1 MLTTTPKINKT
12 LLGDLVLSVEATT
25 TMQRRDIMRSSS
37 RWVSGAGIVGL
48 MLGGLVLAG
57 WGLGNASA
65 ETQTSSIDLQGLPQ
79 SWDKK
84 IPSTSR
90 FTVLTD
96 FGGAAVRDNETGL
109 VWEQSPETK
118 TQNWSEARFQC
129 TSRTIGGR
137 KGWRLPSVHELGSL
151 VDPSVSPGPT
161 LPAGH
166 PFTNVQPAHY
176 WSASSFAGKPSYAWN
191 VGFIMGMV
199 HYLKTT
205 DSHNVWCV
213 RGANNADAY

>member
-1 MLTTTPKINKT
+1 
-12 LLGDLVLSVEATT
+12 
-25 TMQRRDIMRSSS
+25 MRCNS
-37 RWVSGAGIVGL
+37 RWARSVGGMGL
-48 MLGGLVLAG
+48 MVGSLVLAG
-57 WGLGNASA
+57 WSFGNAFDGEQVSH
-65 ETQTSSIDLQGLPQ
+65 TDLQDLPN

-84 IPSTSR
+84 IPNTSR
-90 FTVLTD
+90 FTVLAD

-118 TQNWSEARFQC
+118 TVNWSGARFQC
-129 TSRTIGGR
+129 TSRKTGQR
-137 KGWRLPSVHELGSL
+137 MGWRLPSVHELASL

-166 PFTNVQPAHY
+166 PFVNVQAAHY
-176 WSASSFAGKPSYAWN
+176 WSATSFAGKPSHAWN

-199 HYLKTT
+199 HDIKVT

-213 RGANNADAY
+213 RGGNNSDAY

>member
-1 MLTTTPKINKT
+1 
-12 LLGDLVLSVEATT
+12 
-25 TMQRRDIMRSSS
+25 MQSNS
-37 RWVSGAGIVGL
+37 RWVGGAGIVGL
-48 MLGGLVLAG
+48 MIGSLVLAG
-57 WGLGNASA
+57 VGLGNAFDGEQASH
-65 ETQTSSIDLQGLPQ
+65 TDLQDSPQ

-84 IPSTSR
+84 LPNDSR

-118 TQNWSEARFQC
+118 TQNWPSARFQC

-151 VDPSVSPGPT
+151 VDPSVIPGPT
-161 LPAGH
+161 LPVGH
-166 PFTNVQPAHY
+166 PFINVQPAHY
-176 WSASSFAGKPSYAWN
+176 WSMSSFAGKPSYAWN

-199 HYLKTT
+199 HYVKTT

-213 RGANNADAY
+213 RGGNNADAY

>member
-1 MLTTTPKINKT
+1 ML
-12 LLGDLVLSVEATT
+12 LVGAITS
-25 TMQRRDIMRSSS
+25 MQRRDIMRSNS
-37 RWVSGAGIVGL
+37 RWVSRAVIVGL
-48 MLGGLVLAG
+48 MIGSLVLVG
-57 WGLGNASA
+57 SGLGSAFDGEQASH
-65 ETQTSSIDLQGLPQ
+65 TDLQDLPQ

-84 IPSTSR
+84 LPNASR

-118 TQNWSEARFQC
+118 TQNWSGARFQC

-151 VDPSVSPGPT
+151 VDPSVIPGPT
-161 LPAGH
+161 LPVGH
-166 PFTNVQPAHY
+166 PFTNVHPAHY

-199 HYLKTT
+199 HYVKTT

-213 RGANNADAY
+213 RGGNNADAY

>member
-1 MLTTTPKINKT
+1 
-12 LLGDLVLSVEATT
+12 
-25 TMQRRDIMRSSS
+25 MRSNS

-48 MLGGLVLAG
+48 MIGSLVLTG
-57 WGLGNASA
+57 WGLGNAFDGG
-65 ETQTSSIDLQGLPQ
+65 QTSPTDLQDLPQ

-84 IPSTSR
+84 IPNISR
-90 FTVLTD
+90 FTILTD

-118 TQNWSEARFQC
+118 TQNWPGARFQC

-137 KGWRLPSVHELGSL
+137 RGWRLPSVHELGSL
-151 VDPSVSPGPT
+151 VDPSVVPGPT
-161 LPAGH
+161 LPVGH

-176 WSASSFAGKPSYAWN
+176 WSASSFTGKPSHAWN

-199 HYLKTT
+199 HYIKTT
-205 DSHNVWCV
+205 DSHNVWCE
-213 RGANNADAY
+213 RGSNNADAY

>member
-1 MLTTTPKINKT
+1 
-12 LLGDLVLSVEATT
+12 
-25 TMQRRDIMRSSS
+25 MQSNS
-37 RWVSGAGIVGL
+37 RWVSRAGIVGM
-48 MLGGLVLAG
+48 MLGSLVLAG
-57 WGLGNASA
+57 WGPVNAFDEEQRSP
-65 ETQTSSIDLQGLPQ
+65 TDLQGLSR

-84 IPSTSR
+84 IPNTSR

-118 TQNWSEARFQC
+118 TVNWSGARFQC
-129 TSRTIGGR
+129 TSRKIGGR
-137 KGWRLPSVHELGSL
+137 MGWRLPSVHELASL

-166 PFTNVQPAHY
+166 PFTNVQAAHY
-176 WSASSFAGKPSYAWN
+176 WSATSLAGKPSRAWN

-199 HYLKTT
+199 HDIKTT
-205 DSHNVWCV
+205 DNHNVWCV
-213 RGANNADAY
+213 RGGNNADAY

>member
-1 MLTTTPKINKT
+1 MKHIGLRVGQVGVMGLI
-12 LLGDLVLSVEATT
+12 LGSLVL
-25 TMQRRDIMRSSS
+25 MGWD
-37 RWVSGAGIVGL
+37 
-48 MLGGLVLAG
+48 LGSTFDGDQSPTHDQEG
-57 WGLGNASA
+57 QS
-65 ETQTSSIDLQGLPQ
+65 Q

-84 IPSTSR
+84 LPNTSR
-90 FTVLTD
+90 FTLLTD

-118 TQNWSEARFQC
+118 TMNWSGARFHC
-129 TSRTIGGR
+129 TSRRIGGR
-137 KGWRLPSVHELGSL
+137 MGWRLPSVHELASL

-176 WSASSFAGKPSYAWN
+176 WSASSLAGKPSHAWN

-199 HYLKTT
+199 HDIKTT

-213 RGANNADAY
+213 RGGNNADAY

>member
-1 MLTTTPKINKT
+1 MRIVHRWPSGISVIGLILGSLVFVGWDSCSAFDEEQSSLTDRQI
-12 LLGDLVLSVEATT
+12 LS
-25 TMQRRDIMRSSS
+25 
-37 RWVSGAGIVGL
+37 
-48 MLGGLVLAG
+48 
-57 WGLGNASA
+57 
-65 ETQTSSIDLQGLPQ
+65 Q

-84 IPSTSR
+84 LPGASR
-90 FTVLTD
+90 FTVLAD

-118 TQNWSEARFQC
+118 TVNWSGARFQC
-129 TSRTIGGR
+129 TSRKIGGR
-137 KGWRLPSVHELGSL
+137 MGWRLPSVHELASL

-166 PFTNVQPAHY
+166 PFTNVQAAHY
-176 WSASSFAGKPSYAWN
+176 WSATSFAGKPSHAWN

-199 HYLKTT
+199 HDIKTA

-213 RGANNADAY
+213 RGGNNANAY